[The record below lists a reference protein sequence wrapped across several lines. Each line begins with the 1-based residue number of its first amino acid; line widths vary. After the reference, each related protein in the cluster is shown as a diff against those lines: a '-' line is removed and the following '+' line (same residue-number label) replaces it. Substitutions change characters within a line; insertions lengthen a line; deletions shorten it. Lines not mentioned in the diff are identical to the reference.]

1 MREKKIMSKVKRG
14 KSCQRNLQRKTL
26 RWKALANLIH
36 KKKDLRN
43 MHSVSASVCVFAMAW
58 SCVCVCVT
66 LAWPGG
72 KVGRQESQCVSSQA
86 FSLRLAGFITATNH
100 WPDKSSYFILPS
112 STSALFFS
120 SHSFISPK
128 TSSLSFL
135 PALHTLALH
144 ASPCTSPGFLAS
156 FPSQHNS
163 PIFYFLPLF
172 SSLSFRLPHGSAES
186 YTFLFL
192 PFSTPPL
199 ALLLPLSPSH
209 SLALYSVMNL

>member
-1 MREKKIMSKVKRG
+1 MSERERNHVKSKA
-14 KSCQRNLQRKTL
+14 RKV
-26 RWKALANLIH
+26 
-36 KKKDLRN
+36 
-43 MHSVSASVCVFAMAW
+43 VSAKPSEEDAQVESAHEFDSQKERSKKHAQCLCKCVCVCNGMI
-58 SCVCVCVT
+58 VCVT

-112 STSALFFS
+112 CTSALFFS

-144 ASPCTSPGFLAS
+144 ASPCTSPGSLAS

-163 PIFYFLPLF
+163 PIFYFLPLS
-172 SSLSFRLPHGSAES
+172 SSLSFRIPHGSAES

>member
-1 MREKKIMSKVKRG
+1 MS
-14 KSCQRNLQRKTL
+14 LQ
-26 RWKALANLIH
+26 
-36 KKKDLRN
+36 
-43 MHSVSASVCVFAMAW
+43 VCVCLQW
-58 SCVCVCVT
+58 HDRVCARVCVT

-120 SHSFISPK
+120 SRSFISPK

-144 ASPCTSPGFLAS
+144 ASPCTSPGSLAS

-172 SSLSFRLPHGSAES
+172 ASLSFRLPHGSAES

>member
-1 MREKKIMSKVKRG
+1 M
-14 KSCQRNLQRKTL
+14 
-26 RWKALANLIH
+26 
-36 KKKDLRN
+36 
-43 MHSVSASVCVFAMAW
+43 
-58 SCVCVCVT
+58 
-66 LAWPGG
+66 
-72 KVGRQESQCVSSQA
+72 GRQESQCVSSQA

-112 STSALFFS
+112 STSALFFPLS

-128 TSSLSFL
+128 TSSLSLL

-144 ASPCTSPGFLAS
+144 ASPCTSPASLAS
-156 FPSQHNS
+156 FPSQRNS